1 LGLIH
6 NFPTGYK
13 RHFYYQLRNFFEA
26 LQPKRQVEEVDSP
39 YTYVEASVTIGGV
52 AFPNVVRKKGFIGSQ
67 STSRPSLK
75 IKLTHTDKKA
85 GLKPVKLWL
94 FFNVRT

>member
-1 LGLIH
+1 MSIGTYSQ
-6 NFPTGYK
+6 FPNRLQTP
-13 RHFYYQLRNFFEA
+13 FLYQLRNFFEA

-94 FFNVRT
+94 FI